1 MSINRENDYFDE
13 DDSSIDNTDFLD
25 AIRRKIL
32 SGRHSELDMYN
43 WETREERKRQEMENF
58 NMENFL
64 ENYLNSLNNDNATEE
79 PEKDDILELRKF

>member
-43 WETREERKRQEMENF
+43 WETREERRRQEMENF